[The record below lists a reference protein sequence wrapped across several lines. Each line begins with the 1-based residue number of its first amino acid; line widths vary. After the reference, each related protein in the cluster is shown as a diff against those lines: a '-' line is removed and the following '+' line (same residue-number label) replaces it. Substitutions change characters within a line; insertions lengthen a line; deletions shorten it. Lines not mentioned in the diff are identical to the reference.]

1 MDGTNFLIS
10 NQLNNWAK
18 VKYIFQKKMKNI
30 KYKQAPEAIEKREY
44 SEKTDVWSFGITIIE
59 ILTRES
65 PYPNK
70 TRVEVITSVSKGEL
84 PIEFNEEWS
93 NEATKQFLIEKCF
106 AFDANQRSSFK
117 VNLNHS

>member
-1 MDGTNFLIS
+1 MYLILIPNKTN
-10 NQLNNWAK
+10 WK
-18 VKYIFQKKMKNI
+18 I
-30 KYKQAPEAIEKREY
+30 KYKQAPEAITKREY

-93 NEATKQFLIEKCF
+93 NEATKQFLKEKCF